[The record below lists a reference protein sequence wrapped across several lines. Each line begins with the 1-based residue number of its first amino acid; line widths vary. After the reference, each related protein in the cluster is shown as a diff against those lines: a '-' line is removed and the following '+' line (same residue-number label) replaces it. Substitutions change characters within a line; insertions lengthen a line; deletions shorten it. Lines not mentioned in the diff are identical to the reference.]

1 VCLCFLEFCHGIRAS
16 LGLIPYGNVQEDA
29 IAIEADSLYMC
40 VLFSILQTFIA
51 AADRG
56 EIVVEIS
63 VESLN
68 AGIEH

>member
-1 VCLCFLEFCHGIRAS
+1 
-16 LGLIPYGNVQEDA
+16 
-29 IAIEADSLYMC
+29 MC
-40 VLFSILQTFIA
+40 VLFSIQTEERDQLIAVLLQTFIA

-68 AGIEH
+68 VGIEY